1 MSIQVLRGP
10 SVSTDNPVL
19 AEGQPYVDVESNPPK
34 LKIGDG
40 VTNLNSL
47 PYIGAEFAS
56 DVYRN
61 DGIYP
66 TRTPFTIAT
75 ADIPI
80 FSLDTK
86 QIHVDTIYSKF
97 QDTIHLMNSILPTDI
112 AVNLGD
118 ASTRFNYIYGNNIYG
133 NSFIGTSASIT
144 QVDGQNAAFSGE
156 VNTPVCKVTTL
167 DSNTGGNIIVGK
179 GLIPTNDNYYTLG
192 SDDKEWTNLYV
203 KEVHCAKYTFI
214 NSISLEY
221 RGGTTGHV
229 GSNLTID
236 NHELVDYDSLAK
248 SVLGSYTRSTV
259 TANRALVSSSSGKL
273 SASSITST
281 ELGYLDGVTSNIQTQ
296 LNGKAASSHS
306 HSYLP
311 LSGGSIN
318 GGITVS
324 MKSSFNGDLVANKE
338 FICASRVT
346 ITGTNYPHVR
356 TTDPTC
362 TIGKDTSNQLC
373 IQGGVIRPGGD
384 GAQNLGNGSHR
395 WAVVY
400 AKSGSI
406 NTSDKN
412 EKKDIQELEEQY
424 SKDIIM
430 GLKPVS
436 YKFIKNDSNRTHN
449 GFIAQ
454 DIEESLT
461 SMGITTQDFAAVCKW
476 QKVYCEDGVNDI
488 PIEGEYSY
496 GLRYEELIAPL
507 VKVVQFQQQEIDT
520 LKTQL
525 ESLISHNA

>member
-19 AEGQPYVDVESNPPK
+19 AEGQPYVDIESNPPK

-40 VTNLNSL
+40 QTNLNSL

-118 ASTRFNYIYGNNIYG
+118 ASTRFNYIYGENIYG

-167 DSNTGGNIIVGK
+167 DSNTDGNIIVGK

-214 NSISLEY
+214 NSVSLEY
-221 RGGTTGHV
+221 RGGSAGPGGSHI

-236 NHELVDYDSLAK
+236 GHELVDYDSLAK
-248 SVLGSYTRSTV
+248 SVLGSYTKSTV
-259 TANRALVSSSSGKL
+259 TADRALVSSSYGKL

-311 LSGGSIN
+311 LSGGTITGNLTVNNRLTCNSR
-318 GGITVS
+318 ITV
-324 MKSSFNGDLVANKE
+324 
-338 FICASRVT
+338 
-346 ITGTNYPHVR
+346 TGTNYPHFYAS
-356 TTDPTC
+356 DATC
-362 TIGKDTSNQLC
+362 TIGKDASNQLC
-373 IQGGVIRPGGD
+373 IQGGTIRPGGD

-476 QKVYCEDGVNDI
+476 QKVCCEDGVNDI

-507 VKVVQFQQQEIDT
+507 VKVVQQQQHEIDI

-525 ESLISHNA
+525 KLITEE

>member
-19 AEGQPYVDVESNPPK
+19 AEGQPYVDIESNPPK

-40 VTNLNSL
+40 TTALNNL

-56 DVYRN
+56 NVYRN

-66 TRTPFTIAT
+66 TDRYFTIAT
-75 ADIPI
+75 AGIPL
-80 FSLDTK
+80 FSLDTN
-86 QIHVDTIYSKF
+86 QIHVDTIYSGSR
-97 QDTIHLMNSILPTDI
+97 DTIHLMNSILPTDI
-112 AVNLGD
+112 TVDLGD
-118 ASTRFNYIYGNNIYG
+118 ASTRFNYIYGENIYG

-167 DSNTGGNIIVGK
+167 DSIMGGNIIVGK
-179 GLIPTNDNYYTLG
+179 GLVPTYDNYYKLG
-192 SDDKEWTNLYV
+192 NDDKEWTNLYV

-214 NSISLEY
+214 SSVSLEY
-221 RGGTTGHV
+221 RGGTTDHV

-236 NHELVDYDSLAK
+236 GHELVDYDSLAK

-281 ELGYLDGVTSNIQTQ
+281 ELGYLDGVTSNVQTQ

-311 LSGGSIN
+311 LSGGNIN

-346 ITGTNYPHVR
+346 ITGTNYPHVY
-356 TTDPTC
+356 TTDANC
-362 TIGKDTSNQLC
+362 TIGKDTSNLLC
-373 IQGGVIRPGGD
+373 ISGGVIRPGGD
-384 GAQNLGNGSHR
+384 GAQNLGIGAHR
-395 WAVVY
+395 WATIY
-400 AKSGSI
+400 AVTGSI

-412 EKKDIQELEEQY
+412 EKKDIQQLDEQY

-461 SMGITTQDFAAVCKW
+461 SMGLTTQDFAAVCKW
-476 QKVYCEDGVNDI
+476 QKVYCEDGVNDT

-525 ESLISHNA
+525 NLITQE

>member
-19 AEGQPYVDVESNPPK
+19 AEGQPYVDIESNPPK

-40 VTNLNSL
+40 ETNLNSL

-75 ADIPI
+75 AGIPL
-80 FSLDTK
+80 FSLDTN
-86 QIHVDTIYSKF
+86 QIHVDTIYSES
-97 QDTIHLMNSILPTDI
+97 QDTIRLMNSILPTEI

-118 ASTRFNYIYGNNIYG
+118 ASTRFNYIYGENIYG

-167 DSNTGGNIIVGK
+167 DSIMGGNIIVGK
-179 GLIPTNDNYYTLG
+179 GLVPTYDNYYTLG
-192 SDDKEWTNLYV
+192 NNDKEWTNLYV
-203 KEVHCAKYTFI
+203 KEVHCAKYTFV
-214 NSISLEY
+214 SSVSLEY

-236 NHELVDYDSLAK
+236 DHELVDYDSLAK
-248 SVLGSYTRSTV
+248 SVLGSYTRSAV
-259 TANRALVSSSSGKL
+259 TANRALVSNSSGKL

-311 LSGGSIN
+311 LSGGTITGNLTVNSSLTCN
-318 GGITVS
+318 SRITV
-324 MKSSFNGDLVANKE
+324 
-338 FICASRVT
+338 
-346 ITGTNYPHVR
+346 TGTNYPHFYASEAI
-356 TTDPTC
+356 C

-373 IQGGVIRPGGD
+373 ISGGVIRPGGN
-384 GAQNLGNGSHR
+384 GHQNLGDGAHR
-395 WAVVY
+395 WATVY
-400 AKSGSI
+400 AVTGSI

-412 EKKDIQELEEQY
+412 EKKDIQELDEQY

-436 YKFIKNDSNRTHN
+436 YKFIANDSNRTHN

-461 SMGITTQDFAAVCKW
+461 SMGLTTQDFAAVCKW

-525 ESLISHNA
+525 KLITEE

>member
-19 AEGQPYVDVESNPPK
+19 AEGQPYVDIESNPPK

-40 VTNLNSL
+40 QTNLNSL

-118 ASTRFNYIYGNNIYG
+118 ASTKFNYIYGENIYG

-214 NSISLEY
+214 NSVSLEY
-221 RGGTTGHV
+221 RGGSTDHV

-236 NHELVDYDSLAK
+236 GHELVDYDSLAK
-248 SVLGSYTRSTV
+248 SVLGSYTTSTV

-311 LSGGSIN
+311 LSGGTITGDLTVNNSLTCN
-318 GGITVS
+318 SKITV
-324 MKSSFNGDLVANKE
+324 
-338 FICASRVT
+338 
-346 ITGTNYPHVR
+346 TGTNYPHFYASDV
-356 TTDPTC
+356 TC
-362 TIGKDTSNQLC
+362 TIGKDVSNQLC
-373 IQGGVIRPGGD
+373 ISGGVIRPGGN
-384 GAQNLGNGSHR
+384 GVQNLGNGSHK
-395 WAVVY
+395 WATVY
-400 AKSGSI
+400 AKTGSI

-412 EKKDIQELEEQY
+412 EKKDIQELEAQY

-525 ESLISHNA
+525 ESLISHNT